1 MALVRRRLAI
11 DFEASKSLVFARL
24 LQKEDRRGRY
34 KGYSDESLN
43 AVFEK
48 AYPYVE
54 EVASDG
60 DMTRQVVGDGEVPEI
75 ESRWKER
82 AKKRWAESWAMK
94 PQAIDP
100 LTMWV
105 IYQIVSILIQL
116 WWERRKQRLGS

>member
-1 MALVRRRLAI
+1 MARRRLAI
-11 DFEASKSLVFARL
+11 DFDACKSLVFARL
-24 LQKEDRRGRY
+24 LQKDDRRGRY
-34 KGYSDESLN
+34 KGYSDETLN

-48 AYPYVE
+48 AYPFVE
-54 EVASDG
+54 EVSVDG
-60 DMTRQVVGDGEVPEI
+60 EMSRQLVAENEVPEI
-75 ESRWKER
+75 EGRWKER
-82 AKKRWAESWAMK
+82 AKRRWAESWAMK